1 MYMVSKPHGGNLV
14 NRVVT
19 GRRLNLLKEEIT
31 EIPSI
36 NIGYDLVT
44 DLENIAHGV
53 YSPLEGFLTQED
65 YLNVLHEMRLSND
78 VPWTIPI
85 ILDVNPNEIRD
96 VKEGDEA
103 SLIYQGQP
111 IAIITVEE
119 IYKWDKVN
127 YCQQV
132 YRTTDIKHPG
142 VEKTLRR
149 KELLIGGKIDLISHF
164 HNPFEKYTLWPIET
178 RVLFQERGWKTIVG
192 FQTRNVPHIGHEYA
206 QKAALTFVDGLFINP
221 LVGWKKAGDFK
232 DEVIIKSYEVL
243 LEHYFPKDSVVF
255 AVLSMEMRY
264 AGPREAVHHAI
275 VRKNFGCTH
284 FIVGRDHAGVG
295 NFYQPYEA
303 WEIFKNFPDLGITP
317 LFIPESFYCKK
328 CNSIVNIKIC
338 PHKEEDRII
347 VSGTKLR
354 EMIRRGERPPKE
366 YMREEVSEVILS
378 FNNPFIE

>member
-1 MYMVSKPHGGNLV
+1 MVSKPHGGNLV

-19 GRRLNLLKEEIT
+19 GRRLNLLKEEVT

-127 YCQQV
+127 CCQQV

-142 VEKTLRR
+142 VEKILRR

>member
-96 VKEGDEA
+96 VKEGDEV

-132 YRTTDIKHPG
+132 YKTTDVKHPG
-142 VEKTLRR
+142 VGKTLRR
-149 KELLIGGKIDLISHF
+149 KELLIGGKMDLISHF

>member
-1 MYMVSKPHGGNLV
+1 MVSKPHGGNLV

-78 VPWTIPI
+78 IPWAIPI

-96 VKEGDEA
+96 VKEGDEV

-111 IAIITVEE
+111 IAIIMVEE

>member
-1 MYMVSKPHGGNLV
+1 MVSKPHGGNLV

-127 YCQQV
+127 CCQQV

>member
-1 MYMVSKPHGGNLV
+1 MVSKPHGGNLV

-36 NIGYDLVT
+36 SIGYDLVT

-53 YSPLEGFLTQED
+53 YSPLEVFLMQED
-65 YLNVLHEMRLSND
+65 YINVLREMRLSND
-78 VPWTIPI
+78 IPWTIPI
-85 ILDVNPNEIRD
+85 ILDVDPDEIRD
-96 VKEGDEA
+96 VKEGDEV
-103 SLIYQGQP
+103 SLIHKGQP

-132 YRTTDIKHPG
+132 YRTTDIRHPG

-149 KELLIGGKIDLISHF
+149 KEFLIGGKIDLVSHF

>member
-1 MYMVSKPHGGNLV
+1 MVSKPHGGNLV

-19 GRRLNLLKEEIT
+19 GRRLNLLKEEVT
-31 EIPSI
+31 EIHGI

-53 YSPLEGFLTQED
+53 YSPLEGFLKQED
-65 YLNVLHEMRLSND
+65 YLHVLHEMRLSND
-78 VPWTIPI
+78 TPWTIPI
-85 ILDVNPNEIRD
+85 ILDVDSDEIRG
-96 VKEGDEA
+96 VKEGDEL
-103 SLIYQGQP
+103 SLIYQGRH
-111 IAIITVEE
+111 IAVITVEE

-127 YCQQV
+127 YYQQV
-132 YRTTDIKHPG
+132 YGTTDIKHPG

-149 KELLIGGKIDLISHF
+149 KELLIGGRIDLVSHF

-232 DEVIIKSYEVL
+232 DEVIIKSYEIL
-243 LEHYFPKDSVVF
+243 LEHCFPKDSVVF

-264 AGPREAVHHAI
+264 AGPREAIHHAI
-275 VRKNFGCTH
+275 VRKNLGCTH

-295 NFYQPYEA
+295 NFYRPYEA
-303 WEIFKNFPDLGITP
+303 WEIFKIFPDLGITP
-317 LFIPESFYCKK
+317 PFIPESFYCKK
-328 CNSIVNIKIC
+328 CNSVVNIKVC
-338 PHKEEDRII
+338 PHKEEDRIV

-354 EMIRRGERPPKE
+354 EMIKRGERPPKE

-378 FNNPFIE
+378 FDNPFIE

>member
-1 MYMVSKPHGGNLV
+1 MVSKPHGGNLV

-96 VKEGDEA
+96 VKEGDEV

-132 YRTTDIKHPG
+132 YKTTDVKHPG
-142 VEKTLRR
+142 VGKTLRR
-149 KELLIGGKIDLISHF
+149 KELLIGGKMDLISHF